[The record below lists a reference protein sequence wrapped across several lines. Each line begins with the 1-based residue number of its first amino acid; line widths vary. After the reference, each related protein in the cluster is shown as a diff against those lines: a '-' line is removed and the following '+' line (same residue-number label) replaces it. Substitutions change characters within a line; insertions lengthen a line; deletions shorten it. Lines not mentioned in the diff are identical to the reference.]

1 MAYVL
6 EFVLSTFAILSFL
19 MGGFIL
25 IRRSYPTKKKI
36 LFISFA
42 FCSSWWSF
50 WYAQMIIQTDPH
62 MGYFCRSVAMPG
74 VFLYLI
80 FCTMIVLDLFQIKKK
95 IALPIICFS
104 FLGLIILPFHIQKDA
119 TVFFLEGFGMSYYFT
134 PDFWAIAYNIYVFI
148 LFLILLVL
156 LFTVHTKKNKKR
168 QHMLT
173 RYFLFSVLAIF
184 FGAILDTLLPLFGI
198 GAFPGSP
205 LMQFI
210 STAILY
216 AAILF
221 DIKNQLSF
229 ENFSNIIL
237 YSFTTPVLLM
247 DEKHMLVLANDAALT
262 FFRLTEKQLINV
274 PLENLFEKI
283 DLTSAL
289 IKEKAYI
296 ESQDIVLHRD
306 CSLSI
311 DKLYDNY
318 HELLGYV
325 IVVNDISERKRF
337 IDELLEARILAE
349 KASDAKS
356 AFLANMSHEIRT
368 PINAVLGM
376 DEMILRE
383 TNLENIKEYAAN
395 IRSSGKALLTI
406 INDVLDF
413 SKIESGK
420 MELIISPFFLSST
433 IFDLMTSLSL
443 RAREK
448 NLLFECTLDPNTPRE
463 LFGDEIRIKQIITNL
478 LTNAIKYTRTG
489 KVSLSIKYEE
499 MGPLRIKLICIIQD
513 TGIGIKEKDI
523 DKLFTSFNRLDGHK
537 NYGIEGTGL
546 GLSIVS
552 NLVELMNGRISVES
566 TYGSGSTFTVELPMD
581 VISWDGV
588 GAIDDFTQETTANN
602 EASVVSF
609 TAPDVSIL
617 SVDDNK
623 VNLKVFKGLLKETKI
638 RVDLVTSGE
647 QCLVFMQKKKYDMV
661 FLDHMMPGMDGIE
674 TLHQMKKLEN
684 NLSPDA
690 PVIALTANALS
701 GAKDQY
707 YDYGFDDYLSKPIDY
722 ADLEKIILSFLP
734 KEKIH
739 LIKNTDE

>member
-6 EFVLSTFAILSFL
+6 EFILFTFAILTLIMS
-19 MGGFIL
+19 GFIL
-25 IRRSYPTKKKI
+25 FRRGYPAKKKL
-36 LFISFA
+36 LFIAFA
-42 FCSSWWSF
+42 FSSSWWSF
-50 WYAQMIIQTDPH
+50 WYGQMITQTNPDA
-62 MGYFCRSVAMPG
+62 GYFCRSLAMPG

-80 FCTMIVLDLFQIKKK
+80 LCTTIVLDLSQIKKK
-95 IALPIICFS
+95 AAVPVVCFS
-104 FLGLIILPFHIQKDA
+104 FLGLIIMPFNMKKDA
-119 TVFFLEGFGMSYYFT
+119 TVFFVESFGMSYSFV
-134 PDFWAIAYNIYVFI
+134 PGFWANAYNIYTAVLFI
-148 LFLILLVL
+148 ILLILI
-156 LFTVHTKKNKKR
+156 FTLRGKKNKKR
-168 QHMLT
+168 QHMLA

-184 FGAILDTLLPLFGI
+184 FGSILDTLLPLFGI
-198 GAFPGSP
+198 GAFPGST

-210 STAILY
+210 STSILF
-216 AAILF
+216 AAIMF

-274 PLENLFEKI
+274 PLENLFEGI
-283 DLTSAL
+283 NLTSAL

-337 IDELLEARILAE
+337 IDELMEARILAE

-383 TNLENIKEYAAN
+383 TNLDNIKEYAAN
-395 IRSSGKALLTI
+395 IRSSGKALLSI

-420 MELIISPFFLSST
+420 MELIISPFHLSST
-433 IFDLMTSLSL
+433 IYDLMTSLSL

-478 LTNAIKYTRTG
+478 LTNAIKYTHKG
-489 KVSLSIKYEE
+489 KVSLSIHYEE
-499 MGPLRIKLICIIQD
+499 MGPLRIKLVCKVQD
-513 TGIGIKEKDI
+513 TGIGIKESDI
-523 DKLFTSFNRLDGHK
+523 DKLFKSFNRLDGHK

-546 GLSIVS
+546 GLSIVA
-552 NLVELMNGRISVES
+552 NLVELMNGKISVES
-566 TYGSGSTFTVELPMD
+566 TYGSGSTFTVELPLD
-581 VISWDGV
+581 VINWEGV
-588 GAIDDFTQETTANN
+588 GEICDFTKEAIEDN
-602 EASVVSF
+602 EASTVSF

-623 VNLKVFKGLLKETKI
+623 INLKVFKGLLKETKI

-647 QCLVFMQKKKYDMV
+647 QCLAFMQKKKYDMV
-661 FLDHMMPGMDGIE
+661 FLDHMMPGMDGVE
-674 TLHQMKKLEN
+674 TLHRMKKLEN
-684 NLSPDA
+684 NLSPDV

-707 YDYGFDDYLSKPIDY
+707 FDYGFDDYLSKPIDY
-722 ADLEKIILSFLP
+722 ADLEKTILSYLP

-739 LIKNTDE
+739 PINS